1 MTHRVLMIQNSR
13 ELSKNMSLRHK
24 MITHM
29 LRMTLNPDF
38 KVTQLPIK
46 GNIINQ
52 HFNTPNTS
60 INKSCLKVRLRLVL

>member
-1 MTHRVLMIQNSR
+1 MIPNCR
-13 ELSKNMSLRHK
+13 ERNKSMSSKHK

-46 GNIINQ
+46 GNSINQ
-52 HFNTPNTS
+52 HFNTPNMS
-60 INKSCLKVRLRLVL
+60 INKSYLKVHLRLVL